1 MFNSL
6 DRQDVVDSLMGS
18 CEDYIS
24 DVTHPELASD
34 NKACVYWIRPEGCDD
49 IYQGYVG
56 VTKDLRQRL
65 SGHVSAI
72 LDGCGYHEDFRSCVL
87 SGNAIVSVEMVGSCE
102 DCLTLEFQ
110 LRPNKRLGWNKHEGG
125 QTQHKRS
132 EDIAYRALKR
142 LKNIAKG
149 IPNLVI
155 DEILNT
161 QKGIDEFL
169 SFYDKEVHSGR
180 ILVLPDSGLVN
191 LSTIEVTTRSI
202 LNRRKNKHEFEN
214 GVVINISDL
223 AESLMVKPNTIVTQ
237 IRRGWSYNKIIE
249 VNSRRNVVE
258 C

>member
-6 DRQDVVDSLMGS
+6 DRQRIVDSLAGS
-18 CEDYIS
+18 CEEYIS

-34 NKACVYWIRPEGCDD
+34 SKACVYWIRPEGCKD
-49 IYQGYVG
+49 ICQGYVG

-65 SGHVSAI
+65 SSHISAI
-72 LDGCGYHEDFRSCVL
+72 LDGHGYHEDFRSCVL
-87 SGNAIVSVEMVGSCE
+87 SGNAVVCVEMVGSYE

-110 LRPNKRLGWNKHEGG
+110 LRPNKRLGWNRYEGG

-132 EDIAYRALKR
+132 EDVAYKALKR

-149 IPNLVI
+149 RPELVI

-169 SFYDKEVHSGR
+169 NFYDKEVHSGR
-180 ILVLPDSGLVN
+180 ILVLPSSGLVS

-202 LNRRKNKHEFEN
+202 LNRRKKKHKFEN

-223 AESLMVKPNTIVTQ
+223 AESLTVKPNTIVTQ
-237 IRRGWSYNKIIE
+237 IRRGWSYDKIIE